1 MMKTFSQRKEDAV
14 NNWLVADA
22 KDQILGRFAT
32 QVATVLK
39 GKHKPTYTPHID
51 GGDFVIVLNADKIQL
66 TKDKMDKKM
75 YYYFTGYRGHLRES
89 TAKDMRENSPEEM
102 IRLAVW
108 GMLPKGPLGRAMI
121 SKLKIY
127 KGEEH
132 PHKAQMPSVMTIK
145 DAKKIN

>member
-1 MMKTFSQRKEDAV
+1 MNKTFSQRKEDAV
-14 NNWLVADA
+14 NNWLIADA
-22 KDQILGRFAT
+22 SNQILGRFAT

-39 GKHKPTYTPHID
+39 GKHKPTFTPHID
-51 GGDFVIVLNADKIQL
+51 GGDFVVVVNAEKIQL
-66 TKDKMDKKM
+66 TKDKMEKKK

-108 GMLPKGPLGRAMI
+108 GMLPKGPLGREMI

-127 KGEEH
+127 KGAEH
-132 PHKAQMPSVMTIK
+132 PHAAQKPTEF
-145 DAKKIN
+145 KINALKN

>member
-1 MMKTFSQRKEDAV
+1 MNKTFSQRKEDAV
-14 NNWLVADA
+14 NNWMIADA

-51 GGDFVIVLNADKIQL
+51 GGDFVIVLNADQIQL
-66 TKDKMDKKM
+66 TADKLEKKK
-75 YYYFTGYRGHLRES
+75 YFYFTGYRGHLRES
-89 TAKDMRENSPEEM
+89 TAKEMRENDPQEM

-108 GMLPKGPLGRAMI
+108 GMLPKGPLGRQMI

-127 KGEEH
+127 RGAEH
-132 PHKAQMPSVMTIK
+132 PHAAQKPTVM
-145 DAKKIN
+145 KIN

>member
-14 NNWLVADA
+14 HAWLLADA

-32 QVATVLK
+32 KVASILK
-39 GKHKPTYTPHID
+39 GKHKPTFTPHID
-51 GGDFVIVLNADKIQL
+51 GGDFVIVVNAEQIKMTADKMQ
-66 TKDKMDKKM
+66 KKK

-89 TAKDMRENSPEEM
+89 TAQEMKDNSPEEM

-108 GMLPKGPLGRAMI
+108 GMLPKGPLGREMI

-127 KGEEH
+127 RGGEH
-132 PHKAQMPSVMTIK
+132 PHQAQQPTELKLNS
-145 DAKKIN
+145 

>member
-1 MMKTFSQRKEDAV
+1 MNKTFSQRKEDAV
-14 NNWLVADA
+14 NNWMIADA

-51 GGDFVIVLNADKIQL
+51 GGDFVIVLNADQIQL
-66 TKDKMDKKM
+66 TADKLEKKK
-75 YYYFTGYRGHLRES
+75 YFYFTGYRGHLRES
-89 TAKDMRENSPEEM
+89 TAKEMRENDPQEM

-108 GMLPKGPLGRAMI
+108 GMLPKGPLGRQMI

-127 KGEEH
+127 RGAEH
-132 PHKAQMPSVMTIK
+132 PHTAQKPTVM
-145 DAKKIN
+145 KIN